1 MFTTEELP
9 SWLFADSSSKGAS
22 ALTKAAREVFRP
34 GCVDGASGAVV
45 EIDVGLVGGDRND
58 LERLFPLKRV
68 VLLAT

>member
-1 MFTTEELP
+1 MI
-9 SWLFADSSSKGAS
+9 KGYLACLVERIDKS
-22 ALTKAAREVFRP
+22 RTLILI
-34 GCVDGASGAVV
+34 